1 MKMWKKIT
9 NASCLLSLL
18 AMPAFGFEGT
28 VTSRR
33 ISVKPAGIAKLVG
46 GNKSDAEK
54 ILKMPADKILAAKD
68 DSIEEKVST
77 VLISGSKV
85 RVDATD
91 TSFVLMDA
99 DSGILQIVNTKDR
112 KVMEMTKAQMKAATD
127 RVATMP
133 PGMKEQL
140 DKLPPEKRAQVEEAF
155 KKIPGASAKQPE
167 PRVRPL
173 ERSENIGG
181 YKSNAFEVKSESETV
196 VGWITQDAKDLAKAF
211 LTFASAEQSIRPGPK
226 NARMLLA
233 EKGLPMRMQTLT
245 AGGYQLDEITKIEPK
260 AVSADQFKIPPGYIK
275 TNTEGMFGGGKQK

>member
-1 MKMWKKIT
+1 MKMGNT
-9 NASCLLSLL
+9 FTSTVCLLSAL
-18 AMPAFGFEGT
+18 ALPALAFEGT

-33 ISVKPAGIAKLVG
+33 ISVKPAGITKLAG

-54 ILKMPADKILAAKD
+54 ILKMRADQILAVKD
-68 DSIEEKVST
+68 ESIEEKVTT
-77 VLISGSKV
+77 VLIQGSKV
-85 RVDATD
+85 RVDAND

-99 DSGILQIVNTKDR
+99 DSGTLQIVNTKDH
-112 KVMEMTKAQMKAATD
+112 KVMEMSKEQMKAATD
-127 RVATMP
+127 RIATMP

-155 KKIPGASAKQPE
+155 KKVPGAQQAE
-167 PRVRPL
+167 PRIRPL

-181 YKSNAFEVKSESETV
+181 YKSNAFEVKTPSETV

-245 AGGYQLDEITKIEPK
+245 AGGYQLDEIIKIEPK
-260 AVSADQFKIPPGYIK
+260 SVGAEQFKIPPGYIK
-275 TNTEGMFGGGKQK
+275 TNADGMFGGTKPK